1 MKTVWKVRR
10 SLTLPKTLQT
20 AGSGWSGFNPSHL
33 SLDIFHEQQMD
44 NICLQNGG
52 GNGNRTV
59 FVVPVCFNRVMLR
72 FARAFQQASF
82 CILRR
87 QFFGRCSISFCFE
100 IQLFT
105 IVEQIMWAK
114 VMRPLETVHIQ
125 SKKYLLQMESL
136 KERRQS
142 GESDVT
148 LALHARHVTGNYW
161 TDSLSWT
168 WRWGRCTDTRL
179 EQGPL
184 SNRGT
189 QFPLREPWSISVP
202 FLITQTFALL
212 AKT

>member
-1 MKTVWKVRR
+1 MKTVWKVCG
-10 SLTLPKTLQT
+10 SLTLPKILPT
-20 AGSGWSGFNPSHL
+20 AGSGWSRFNPSHL
-33 SLDIFHEQQMD
+33 SFSISHDPVVNAGIRGTNAKANQIDMMQQMD

-72 FARAFQQASF
+72 FAPALQRASF
-82 CILRR
+82 RILSR
-87 QFFGRCSISFCFE
+87 QFSVRAAFPFCFE

-125 SKKYLLQMESL
+125 SKKYLLQMESP

-148 LALHARHVTGNYW
+148 R
-161 TDSLSWT
+161 
-168 WRWGRCTDTRL
+168 
-179 EQGPL
+179 
-184 SNRGT
+184 
-189 QFPLREPWSISVP
+189 
-202 FLITQTFALL
+202 
-212 AKT
+212 